1 MKDRN
6 PITRR
11 VTQGAAIAAI
21 YVVLTLIFAPISF
34 GVMQIRV
41 AGMRTIL
48 PMFPP
53 AAIPGLFLGC
63 LKANILGGV
72 VVWDVGVGSLATLL
86 GAGGRDLLR
95 RRRGLVLSPAV
106 VANGIIVPLV
116 LKYGYAVDLPLP
128 MMALYVT
135 AGEIVGCYVLGGV
148 LAAALL
154 SRGQIFKGGKSG

>member
-41 AGMRTIL
+41 AEMLTIL
-48 PMFPP
+48 PMFTP

-63 LKANILGGV
+63 LMANILGGA
-72 VVWDVGVGSLATLL
+72 VVWDVVFGSLATLI
-86 GAGGRDLLR
+86 GAVGGYLLR
-95 RRRGLVLSPAV
+95 RRRWLVPIPAV
-106 VANGIIVPLV
+106 VANGLIVPLV

-135 AGEIVGCYVLGGV
+135 AGEIVGCYVLGEV